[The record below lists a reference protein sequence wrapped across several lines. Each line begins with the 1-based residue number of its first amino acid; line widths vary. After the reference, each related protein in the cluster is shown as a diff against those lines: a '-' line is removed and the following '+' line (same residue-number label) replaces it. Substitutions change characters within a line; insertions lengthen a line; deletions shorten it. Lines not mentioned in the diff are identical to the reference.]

1 MISRSKEVE
10 VDRQCGKKI
19 RFRSHKT
26 ALNFIGAKFMTL
38 RLPNIQAYRCP
49 QCHCF
54 HIGHKR
60 EPS

>member
-1 MISRSKEVE
+1 M
-10 VDRQCGKKI
+10 DRQCGKKI